1 MKINNY
7 SRCFIV
13 LSIFAVFLLGC
24 IPQSNNNLPGTAT
37 RSEKSVSNN
46 ALDND
51 QVKSLREIA
60 EALGVDADVDVST
73 LISGIKKR
81 VRLADRTEYKARLLN
96 DEEIKIV
103 KIMLSDEDPEL
114 FETIKRY
121 HSIVRRING
130 KCIVVIE

>member
-24 IPQSNNNLPGTAT
+24 IPQANNNLPGAAT
-37 RSEKSVSNN
+37 RSEKSVSSN

-51 QVKSLREIA
+51 QIKSLREIA
-60 EALGVDADVDVST
+60 EALGVDADVDVAT

-81 VRLADRTEYKARLLN
+81 VRLADSTEYNARLLN

-103 KIMLSDEDPEL
+103 ETMLSDEDPEL
-114 FETIKRY
+114 IKSIKRCN
-121 HSIVRRING
+121 SIVGRING
-130 KCIVVIE
+130 KRIIVIE

>member
-13 LSIFAVFLLGC
+13 LSMFAVFLLGC
-24 IPQSNNNLPGTAT
+24 IPQSNNNLPGAAT

-51 QVKSLREIA
+51 QVKSLRKIA
-60 EALGVDADVDVST
+60 KELGVDADVDVST
-73 LISGIKKR
+73 LIREIKKR
-81 VRLADRTEYKARLLN
+81 VQLADRTKYNARLLN

-103 KIMLSDEDPEL
+103 ETMLSDEDPEL
-114 FETIKRY
+114 IKSIKRCN
-121 HSIVRRING
+121 SIVERING
-130 KCIVVIE
+130 KCIIVIE